1 MDDSKP
7 VWIKRLR
14 LPFVWN
20 TKVPP
25 LWDEFRLLS
34 QELNIGRFDAGLPTN
49 SMLLSGVNVEK
60 DTEPSE
66 DGSTKV
72 SFFNEFFT
80 FISFS
85 QIHIIYGYFLVFK
98 KWYQLL
104 DLICPLGQC

>member
-20 TKVPP
+20 TKAPP

-34 QELNIGRFDAGLPTN
+34 QELNIGRSDAGLPTN

-72 SFFNEFFT
+72 SFSNEICIHFH
-80 FISFS
+80 FIFANILSNAMGKF
-85 QIHIIYGYFLVFK
+85 
-98 KWYQLL
+98 
-104 DLICPLGQC
+104 